1 MYDEI
6 LFIAESGLPYRE
18 SRLLNRAFTT
28 PFVFAGHYGSDCRR
42 NHCVYERR
50 RKSGSCAFLVK
61 R

>member
-42 NHCVYERR
+42 NHCVVAT
-50 RKSGSCAFLVK
+50 GTGFI
-61 R
+61 